1 MGLICITTPYNDQFN
16 YCFDIFTIKSSRH
29 CNLYDI
35 MNHVIA
41 TKIFERTDR
50 G

>member
-29 CNLYDI
+29 CNLFDI
-35 MNHVIA
+35 INRVIA
-41 TKIFERTDR
+41 TKFFERIDK
-50 G
+50 

>member
-1 MGLICITTPYNDQFN
+1 MVLISITAPYNDQFN

-41 TKIFERTDR
+41 TKIFERTDK